1 MDSAYYAA
9 KVIAA
14 IRPAGALFPVTVPMD
29 PKVKAAIAAIPEDD
43 WTAIKYPRAI
53 WDDQL
58 RAGISDAQVGRSP
71 VHGVRV
77 PEETGGHR
85 PAARPPGPRLEQAG
99 NRGPGRTVP
108 PLALPRGLR
117 ADPGRRADRGH
128 AIVEQVFADVT
139 DGPLAHM
146 PSGSFAANAA
156 WLACAA
162 IAHNLLRD
170 EASFL
175 GELVDDVEFG
185 EDALCG
191 VDHGGDRGY
200 VAFELQETIA
210 VRRAVTVE
218 AQKPRWVVAPLIP
231 AERGRR
237 TMARAEPRRG
247 RDGPAG
253 SLRVDHR
260 AARSGHP
267 QADGDGGPLQLSLYS
282 RPGGHV
288 ATADGGRRSATR
300 WTATLARSGSA

>member
-1 MDSAYYAA
+1 MISCAPGSPTPKSAEARYTAFA
-9 KVIAA
+9 SRKRQAVTA
-14 IRPAGALFPVTVPMD
+14 RPLVRRVRDLNKQATEGQDELFPLWRYHAVFELIQAEGQT
-29 PKVKAAIAAIPEDD
+29 AATPSWSKSSPTSPTGRWRICH
-43 WTAIKYPRAI
+43 RA
-53 WDDQL
+53 
-58 RAGISDAQVGRSP
+58 R
-71 VHGVRV
+71 
-77 PEETGGHR
+77 
-85 PAARPPGPRLEQAG
+85 
-99 NRGPGRTVP
+99 
-108 PLALPRGLR
+108 LPRT
-117 ADPGRRADRGH
+117 P
-128 AIVEQVFADVT
+128 
-139 DGPLAHM
+139 
-146 PSGSFAANAA
+146 A

-231 AERGRR
+231 AERSRR